1 MTKIQ
6 ALLYLIGSLIGF
18 AALSYGF
25 YKIMVYIFTQRFK
38 DKQ

>member
-6 ALLYLIGSLIGF
+6 ALMYLIGALVGF

-25 YKIMVYIFTQRFK
+25 YKLMVYIFTQRFK
-38 DKQ
+38 Q